1 MKKVTGLNMNNYDTW
16 YATYFCSFGPY
27 ATYCQRLV
35 CIGAPCPRLH
45 TRELS
50 LFLANGKNS
59 TLSILGY
66 VPSLSCPAS
75 SRDLPRYAQVSVPL
89 WPENC
94 GNRLQTS
101 DHVVRPSTMFLT
113 ASTISVSDART
124 CFVLSRSRKVI
135 VPSFTESKS
144 TVIPSGV
151 PSSSF
156 RAYLFPMLADESSM
170 RFETPILLKR
180 CDNFRTS
187 GPKSGCVES
196 GTIKTL
202 VGATAGGRDNT
213 CELSA
218 N

>member
-1 MKKVTGLNMNNYDTW
+1 
-16 YATYFCSFGPY
+16 
-27 ATYCQRLV
+27 
-35 CIGAPCPRLH
+35 
-45 TRELS
+45 
-50 LFLANGKNS
+50 
-59 TLSILGY
+59 
-66 VPSLSCPAS
+66 
-75 SRDLPRYAQVSVPL
+75 
-89 WPENC
+89 
-94 GNRLQTS
+94 
-101 DHVVRPSTMFLT
+101 MFLT
-113 ASTISVSDART
+113 ASTISVSDARA

-144 TVIPSGV
+144 TVMPSGV

-170 RFETPILLKR
+170 RFETPILPKR

-187 GPKSGCVES
+187 GAKSGCVES